1 MFAGTQMSA
10 DQMKPRTSI
19 MDRMKASYRNG
30 HHATV
35 YDVRRDPSLQDKNII
50 RDRSKPVF
58 PFVSGSSYKGQWKE
72 DVREG
77 FGTEVNPD
85 GTKYEGEWLDNNRHG
100 KGTLFV
106 KQGKKLS
113 RTYVGEWAR
122 GSMEGFGVYYYPN
135 GEIYRGEWMNNQ
147 RSGKG
152 RLDTA
157 STNSNEYYDGEW
169 ANDKKNGFGTLYY
182 ENGNTYEGLWM
193 DDQKEGP
200 GKFFYAATG
209 KVYEGEW
216 VEDQP
221 KCGEYREPT
230 AAEKRSFHPAAIRKE
245 TFPLP
250 EIGLEAP
257 QDVLE
262 TATTNVRMDNAERRG
277 ITSGV
282 TLSEAKVAELKGIYH
297 SMPNAVT
304 GLVALGELEALFG
317 NLGLP
322 PLDDPAMASLFQ
334 ELELTGD
341 SEVTFAEAID
351 IAQYLLQF

>member
-1 MFAGTQMSA
+1 MFAGTHLTA
-10 DQMKPRTSI
+10 DQLKPRTSSL
-19 MDRMKASYRNG
+19 DRMKASYRNG

-85 GTKYEGEWLDNNRHG
+85 GTKYEGEWLDNKRHG

-113 RTYVGEWAR
+113 RTYVGEWAK
-122 GSMEGFGVYYYPN
+122 GSMEGFGVYYYPS

-152 RLDTA
+152 RLDT
-157 STNSNEYYDGEW
+157 SSGNNEYYDGEW
-169 ANDKKNGFGTLYY
+169 ANDKKNGFGVFYH

-193 DDQKEGP
+193 DEKEGP

-221 KCGEYREPT
+221 KCGEYRQPT
-230 AAEKRSFHPAAIRKE
+230 VAEQSKFHPATIRRE
-245 TFPLP
+245 SFVLP

-257 QDVLE
+257 GDVLE
-262 TATTNVRMDNAERRG
+262 TATTNARIENAERRG
-277 ITSGV
+277 ITSSV
-282 TLSEAKVAELKGIYH
+282 TLSEAKVSELRGIFH
-297 SMPNAVT
+297 SVPNAVT
-304 GLVALGELEALFG
+304 GLVALAELEALFA

-322 PLDDPAMASLFQ
+322 PLDDPTMISLFQ
-334 ELELTGD
+334 DLELTLE

-351 IAQYLLQF
+351 ISQFLLQF